1 MTLGERIGNLR
12 RDAGYSQEYVAE
24 NLGVSRQAV
33 SKWET
38 DLSSPDTENL
48 IKLAELL
55 NTSVQFLATGK
66 DFYFPEGKPGPEK
79 KKIKITKKLVIKI
92 IAIIIGTMLFLAAA
106 AYVLIGLFGP
116 VSVDSAACSGGY
128 RTFLFDK
135 YSEELTEKFLE
146 NIENSEERHP
156 VFVSARPV
164 GKEHVEM
171 NSSKRDIWLTF
182 TVLGEAKS
190 GNEYA
195 YSVTFK
201 GKRIWYDTYKWTSV
215 SINGDFGNH
224 YFTSISP

>member
-24 NLGVSRQAV
+24 SLGVSRQAV

-66 DFYFPEGKPGPEK
+66 DFYFPEGKPAPEK
-79 KKIKITKKLVIKI
+79 KKIKITKKLIIKI

-128 RTFLFDK
+128 STFLFDK

>member
-66 DFYFPEGKPGPEK
+66 DFYFPEGKPAPEK

-128 RTFLFDK
+128 RTFLFDN

-182 TVLGEAKS
+182 TILGEAKS

-201 GKRIWYDTYKWTSV
+201 GKRVWYDTYKWTSV
-215 SINGDFGNH
+215 SINGDFGNP

>member
-66 DFYFPEGKPGPEK
+66 DFYFPEGKPAPEK

>member
-66 DFYFPEGKPGPEK
+66 NFYFPEGKPAPEK

>member
-24 NLGVSRQAV
+24 SLGVSRQAV

-66 DFYFPEGKPGPEK
+66 DFYFPEGKPVQER

-135 YSEELTEKFLE
+135 YSEELAEKFLK
-146 NIENSEERHP
+146 NLENSEERRP
-156 VFVSARPV
+156 VYVSARLIN
-164 GKEHVEM
+164 EHIEM
-171 NSSKRDIWLTF
+171 NSNKRDIWLKC
-182 TVLGEAKS
+182 TVACKAKS

-195 YSVTFK
+195 YDVTFK
-201 GKRIWYDTYKWTSV
+201 GERIWYDTYKWTSV
-215 SINGDFGNH
+215 SINGDFGNP

>member
-12 RDAGYSQEYVAE
+12 RDSGYSQEYVAE
-24 NLGVSRQAV
+24 SLGVSRQAV

-66 DFYFPEGKPGPEK
+66 DFYFPEGKPVQER

-128 RTFLFDK
+128 RTFLYDK
-135 YSEELTEKFLE
+135 YSEEFINTFLE
-146 NIENSEERHP
+146 NLDYYDERHP
-156 VFVSARPV
+156 FFTSAKPC
-164 GKEHVEM
+164 GNEHFQM
-171 NSSKRDIWLTF
+171 SSFRRNINVTI
-182 TVLGEAKS
+182 TVIGETEI
-190 GNEYA
+190 GNEYP
-195 YSVTFK
+195 YKVIFK
-201 GKRIWYDTYKWTSV
+201 GKRIWYDTYKWELV
-215 SINGDFGNH
+215 SITEIDPFYIFNK
-224 YFTSISP
+224 SLA

>member
-66 DFYFPEGKPGPEK
+66 DFYFPEGKPAPEK

-92 IAIIIGTMLFLAAA
+92 ITIIIGTALFLAAA
-106 AYVLIGLFGP
+106 VYVLIGLFGT
-116 VSVDSAACSGGY
+116 VRFDSSACSGGY

-146 NIENSEERHP
+146 NIENSEERYP

-182 TVLGEAKS
+182 TIFGKAKS
-190 GNEYA
+190 GNEYG
-195 YSVTFK
+195 YRVTFK
-201 GKRIWYDTYKWTSV
+201 GERIWYDTYKWTSV
-215 SINGDFGNH
+215 SIVG
-224 YFTSISP
+224 

>member
-66 DFYFPEGKPGPEK
+66 DFYFPEGKPAPET

-92 IAIIIGTMLFLAAA
+92 IAIIIGTIIFLAAA
-106 AYVLIGLFGP
+106 AYVLIGLFGT
-116 VSVDSAACSGGY
+116 VRFDSAACSGG
-128 RTFLFDK
+128 
-135 YSEELTEKFLE
+135 
-146 NIENSEERHP
+146 
-156 VFVSARPV
+156 
-164 GKEHVEM
+164 
-171 NSSKRDIWLTF
+171 
-182 TVLGEAKS
+182 
-190 GNEYA
+190 
-195 YSVTFK
+195 
-201 GKRIWYDTYKWTSV
+201 
-215 SINGDFGNH
+215 
-224 YFTSISP
+224 

>member
-24 NLGVSRQAV
+24 SLGVSRQAV

-66 DFYFPEGKPGPEK
+66 DFYFPEGKPAPEK

-92 IAIIIGTMLFLAAA
+92 IAIIIGTLLFLAAA
-106 AYVLIGLFGP
+106 AYVLIGLFGT
-116 VSVDSAACSGGY
+116 VRFDSAACSGGN

-146 NIENSEERHP
+146 NIEKSEERHP

-215 SINGDFGNH
+215 SINGDFGNP

>member
-1 MTLGERIGNLR
+1 MTLGERIANLR
-12 RDAGYSQEYVAE
+12 KDCGYSQEYIAE
-24 NLGVSRQAV
+24 SLGVSRQAV
-33 SKWET
+33 SKWEK

-66 DFYFPEGKPGPEK
+66 DFYFPEGKPAPEK

-92 IAIIIGTMLFLAAA
+92 ITIIIGTALFLAAA
-106 AYVLIGLFGP
+106 VYVLIGLFGT
-116 VSVDSAACSGGY
+116 VCFDSSACSGGY

-182 TVLGEAKS
+182 TIFGKAKS

-195 YSVTFK
+195 YRVTFK

-215 SINGDFGNH
+215 SIVG
-224 YFTSISP
+224 

>member
-66 DFYFPEGKPGPEK
+66 DFYFPEGKPAPEK

-106 AYVLIGLFGP
+106 AYVLIGLFGT
-116 VSVDSAACSGGY
+116 VRFDFAACSGGY

>member
-24 NLGVSRQAV
+24 SLGVSRQAV

-38 DLSSPDTENL
+38 DLSGPDTENL

-66 DFYFPEGKPGPEK
+66 DFYFPEGKPAPES

-92 IAIIIGTMLFLAAA
+92 IAIIFGTILLLSLT
-106 AYVLIGLFGP
+106 AYVLVGLFGP

-128 RTFLFDK
+128 RTFLTDK
-135 YSEELTEKFLE
+135 YSEELAEKFLE
-146 NIENSEERHP
+146 NLEKSEDLRP
-156 VFVSARPV
+156 VYVSARLTN
-164 GKEHVEM
+164 EHTEM
-171 NSSKRDIWLTF
+171 NSGKRDVWLKC
-182 TVLGEAKS
+182 TVACKAKS

-195 YSVTFK
+195 YRVTFK
-201 GKRIWYDTYKWTSV
+201 GTRIWYDTYKWTSV
-215 SINGDFGNH
+215 SINGDYGNP
-224 YFTSISP
+224 YFT

>member
-1 MTLGERIGNLR
+1 MTLGERIANLR
-12 RDAGYSQEYVAE
+12 KDCGYSQEYVAE
-24 NLGVSRQAV
+24 SLGVSRQAV
-33 SKWET
+33 SKWEK

-66 DFYFPEGKPGPEK
+66 DFYFPEGKPAPEK

>member
-24 NLGVSRQAV
+24 SLGVSRQAV

-66 DFYFPEGKPGPEK
+66 DFYFPEGKPAPET

-92 IAIIIGTMLFLAAA
+92 IAIIIGTIIFLAAA
-106 AYVLIGLFGP
+106 AYVLIGLFGT
-116 VSVDSAACSGGY
+116 VRFDSAACSGGY

-146 NIENSEERHP
+146 NIENSKERHP

-182 TVLGEAKS
+182 TILGVAKS

-215 SINGDFGNH
+215 SINGDFGNP

>member
-1 MTLGERIGNLR
+1 MTLGERIANLR
-12 RDAGYSQEYVAE
+12 KNCGYSQEYVAE
-24 NLGVSRQAV
+24 SLGVSRQAV
-33 SKWET
+33 SKWEK

-48 IKLAELL
+48 IKLSELL

-66 DFYFPEGKPGPEK
+66 AFYFPEGKPAPEK
-79 KKIKITKKLVIKI
+79 KKITKKLVIKI

-128 RTFLFDK
+128 HTFLFDK
-135 YSEELTEKFLE
+135 YSEELTEKFFE

-215 SINGDFGNH
+215 SINGDFGNP